1 MRKSLPIPFKE
12 AQALLRK
19 HKKRLVKLGVQALFL
34 FGSVARGEA
43 TQKSDIDILVKFD
56 SKKGLFGF
64 VDLKNYLQEVLEC
77 EVDLVTK
84 NALHP
89 ALKKK
94 ILQEAKNVF

>member
-1 MRKSLPIPFKE
+1 MLFKE
-12 AQALLRK
+12 AQAILKR
-19 HKKRLVKLGVQALFL
+19 HKTQLIKLGVQALFL

-43 TQKSDIDILVKFD
+43 RAKSDVDILVEFD
-56 SKKGLFGF
+56 AKKGLFGF
-64 VDLKNYLQEVLEC
+64 VDLKNYLEEILDC

-94 ILQEAKNVF
+94 ILEEVKHVF